1 MRLTGSRSAG
11 DSSIVVD
18 ESGSR
23 GWTLAAVAAALA
35 LVFALDRVSGLAPVQ
50 HLYYVPIILASVR
63 FGYRGSATAAIAIL
77 LYHFANPRVITFQ
90 YTEGDVLQIALFV
103 GIGITAAKLANDRRR
118 LRRLA
123 STDDLTG
130 LHNLRSFEGQLRT
143 LLRRAVVCQ
152 LPLTLLVLDV
162 DRLKSLNDT
171 HGHLAGAEAVRTIG
185 HLIAG
190 RLEAGGVACRYGGDE
205 FVIAIPDCDE
215 QQGRAFADQL
225 RTDVNTSAP
234 VLAGVPFPAG
244 TLSISVGIASTA
256 NHAIPEA
263 ELSRGDPAHDDAA
276 GEALF
281 RAADAALYA
290 AKAGGRNRV
299 AVAEPADVSEA
310 ASPA

>member
-1 MRLTGSRSAG
+1 MRLTGSRAAA

-23 GWTLAAVAAALA
+23 TWTLAAVAAALG

-50 HLYYVPIILASVR
+50 HLYYIPIILASVR
-63 FGYRGSATAAIAIL
+63 FGYRGSATAAFAIL
-77 LYHFANPRVITFQ
+77 LYHLANPRVITFQ

-103 GIGITAAKLANDRRR
+103 GIGVAAAKLANDRRR
-118 LRRLA
+118 LHRLA
-123 STDDLTG
+123 ITDDLTG

-143 LLRRAVVCQ
+143 LLRNAVVYQ
-152 LPLTLLVLDV
+152 LPVALLVLDL

-171 HGHLAGAEAVRTIG
+171 HGHLAGAEAVRSIG

-190 RLEAGGVACRYGGDE
+190 CLPAGGVACRYGGDE
-205 FVIAIPDCDE
+205 FVIAVPDCDE
-215 QQGRAFADQL
+215 QRALAFADQL
-225 RTDVNTSAP
+225 RRDVNAFAP

-244 TLSISVGIASTA
+244 TLSISIGIASTTSPSTPA
-256 NHAIPEA
+256 SSQA
-263 ELSRGDPAHDDAA
+263 SDDRAHDDAA

-299 AVAEPADVSEA
+299 AVAGPAHLSEDT
-310 ASPA
+310 PQV